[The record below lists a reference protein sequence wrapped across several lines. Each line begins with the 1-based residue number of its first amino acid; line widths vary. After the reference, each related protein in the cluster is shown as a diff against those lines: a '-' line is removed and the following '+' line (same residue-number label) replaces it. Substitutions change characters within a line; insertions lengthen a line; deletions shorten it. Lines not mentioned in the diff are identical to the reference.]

1 MLFRKNWTT
10 LYFLFLNSLILSGFL
25 LIFYYKFSYTIISEV
40 LTLPTIIF
48 SYTMTILAIFVS
60 VISWTYLSERYMFKY
75 DFFIFYF
82 FIFTLCT
89 ILMVFSINLLQ
100 MFVYFEFI
108 FLPSLFFVYQ
118 LGYSKK
124 TPRSVTFLLTWTLSG
139 SFLVLMSLSYLYS
152 SYACVDIT
160 YLRCIKFSNLETLFL
175 FLIFFIGFAVKIPAW
190 PFYYWLTKV
199 HVEAP
204 TGFSIFL
211 SGFLVKTAFFCL
223 TFFYFLFYNFYLNLI
238 FLGIVIWGGYDSSI
252 RMWGSLDIKK
262 LIAFATVQE
271 MNLIIV
277 FLLLSYNSNL
287 MILNIFLLIHGIL
300 SAFFFFLV
308 DQVQKITNT
317 RNFIVMCGLSLF
329 APLLGFLVWLGLLI
343 FRGFP
348 TFVKFFV
355 EWELLHVFY
364 VNFKIVG
371 FFLFFLYAM
380 FAVNGFAKVWLSVIY
395 GVPNNLFS
403 ASEVLKKDFT
413 VGITLSSVLV
423 FLGVIIIFFYGWC
436 FA

>member
-1 MLFRKNWTT
+1 MSSINTNNTMLFRKNWTT

-124 TPRSVTFLLTWTLSG
+124 TPRSVTFLLTWTLTG

-300 SAFFFFLV
+300 SAFFFF
-308 DQVQKITNT
+308 
-317 RNFIVMCGLSLF
+317 
-329 APLLGFLVWLGLLI
+329 
-343 FRGFP
+343 
-348 TFVKFFV
+348 
-355 EWELLHVFY
+355 
-364 VNFKIVG
+364 
-371 FFLFFLYAM
+371 
-380 FAVNGFAKVWLSVIY
+380 
-395 GVPNNLFS
+395 
-403 ASEVLKKDFT
+403 
-413 VGITLSSVLV
+413 
-423 FLGVIIIFFYGWC
+423 
-436 FA
+436 